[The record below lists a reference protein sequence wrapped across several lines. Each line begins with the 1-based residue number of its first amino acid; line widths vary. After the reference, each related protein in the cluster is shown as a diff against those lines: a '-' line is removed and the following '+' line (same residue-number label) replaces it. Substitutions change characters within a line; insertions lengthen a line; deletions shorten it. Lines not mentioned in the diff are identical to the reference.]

1 MSRGRGLGWN
11 DKVNIREL
19 LLMFRYAQKQ
29 LKTLISCNQK
39 VRDLGT
45 TVITSVVR
53 RQCISG
59 IQAAPKSFVKV
70 FMWNVAMSYSPP
82 RLEKATRK
90 GCQWLC
96 EKEDGGISE

>member
-1 MSRGRGLGWN
+1 
-11 DKVNIREL
+11 
-19 LLMFRYAQKQ
+19 MFRYAQKQ

-70 FMWNVAMSYSPP
+70 FMWNVAKLPLLLTPLAHIPVGNVVQSSKVGESYP
-82 RLEKATRK
+82 
-90 GCQWLC
+90 
-96 EKEDGGISE
+96 